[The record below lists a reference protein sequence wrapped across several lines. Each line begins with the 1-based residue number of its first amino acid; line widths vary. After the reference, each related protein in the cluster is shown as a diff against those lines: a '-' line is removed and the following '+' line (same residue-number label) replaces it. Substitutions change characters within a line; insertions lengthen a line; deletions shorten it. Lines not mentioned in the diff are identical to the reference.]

1 MADANDGHKKADI
14 FCKSVKARIGSLD
27 APKLH
32 KDLLTF
38 VSENLTTDSAFKA
51 LMGDQGK
58 QAQALRKRRQ
68 AFLTIR
74 AYVELVDDLNDN
86 NPSCKADGVVD
97 KCIKEFVFGAFKEIL
112 VLDTMYEQ
120 ARIKAD
126 AINPNGYY
134 RAFGATADQ
143 IHMSTGGLSGFLA
156 HGEPTLVSYVVA
168 AMEAMENGSPAQA
181 LTQASTVGLAQGV
194 GSAHSSVPVIPDLKR
209 GREGEG
215 MIQQTTP
222 PYGWVCAFC
231 LKPNHSALVC
241 RLRIKEEK
249 KRNSLQQ
256 PQQHPAARPTVF
268 GQTPLGNAG
277 AMAISTEEQ
286 ERFVAFKKY
295 CEWAKSQPH

>member
-1 MADANDGHKKADI
+1 MGEVNDGHKKADI

-38 VSENLTTDSAFKA
+38 VSENLATDSAFKA
-51 LMGDQGK
+51 LMGNQGK

-74 AYVELVDDLNDN
+74 AYVELVDDVNDT
-86 NPSCKADGVVD
+86 NPSCKADGAAAD
-97 KCIKEFVFGAFKEIL
+97 KCYKEFVFGAFKEIL

-120 ARIKAD
+120 ARINAD

-143 IHMSTGGLSGFLA
+143 IHMSTGGLAGFLA
-156 HGEPTLVSYVVA
+156 HGEPTLVSYVVS
-168 AMEAMENGSPAQA
+168 AMDAVEIGSPSQIANSA
-181 LTQASTVGLAQGV
+181 PLAQMNV
-194 GSAHSSVPVIPDLKR
+194 TSPMQPVSDLKR

-215 MIQQTTP
+215 MIQLTSP

-231 LKPNHSALVC
+231 LKPNHSENVC
-241 RLRIKEEK
+241 RIRIKEEK
-249 KRNSLQQ
+249 KRVTQH
-256 PQQHPAARPTVF
+256 QQHPVTKPIAY
-268 GQTPLGNAG
+268 GQTPVANTG
-277 AMAISTEEQ
+277 AMTFSAGEQ
-286 ERFVAFKKY
+286 EQFLAFKKY
-295 CEWAKSQPH
+295 CEWAKSQ